1 MAGTGL
7 DWLLDS
13 FTERTAGVRHT
24 VAVSGDGLLV
34 AASRELP
41 PDRAQQ
47 LAAVVAGVVSLA
59 QGVSACVD
67 RGPVLRTIVQ
77 MRRHLL
83 FVISLE
89 ATTAAG
95 QAGQGGAGGGQAGYG
110 GAGGGQAGH
119 GGAGAHRAG
128 EAGAGLASLAALV
141 TVGCDAGAVA
151 YEMAILAEKA
161 GPALTPGSR

>member
-83 FVISLE
+83 FVISLD
-89 ATTAAG
+89 ATTGAG
-95 QAGQGGAGGGQAGYG
+95 QAGQGGAGGGQAGY
-110 GAGGGQAGH
+110 

>member
-7 DWLLDS
+7 DWLLNS

-34 AASRELP
+34 AASRELSA
-41 PDRAQQ
+41 DRAQQ

-59 QGVSACVD
+59 QGVSACVN
-67 RGPVLRTIVQ
+67 RGPVLRTVVQ
-77 MRRHLL
+77 MRQHLL
-83 FVISLE
+83 FVVSLD
-89 ATTAAG
+89 
-95 QAGQGGAGGGQAGYG
+95 
-110 GAGGGQAGH
+110 
-119 GGAGAHRAG
+119 AG
-128 EAGAGLASLAALV
+128 EGLASLAALV

-151 YEMAILAEKA
+151 YEMATLAEKA